1 MSPLQSA
8 VAEQTVVVA
17 TILYCGWGLTN
28 IGLLYDRHPR
38 AWASEAARC
47 ALTLALV
54 PSFGPLYR
62 LGHGILYTVFSCSAG
77 LSLLMMITKH

>member
-8 VAEQTVVVA
+8 VAEQTVVLA
-17 TILYCGWGLTN
+17 MILYCGWGLTN
-28 IGLLYDRHPR
+28 IGLLYDRHRR

-54 PSFGPLYR
+54 PSLGPVYMLSDG
-62 LGHGILYTVFSCSAG
+62 LLYTVFSCSAG
-77 LSLLMMITKH
+77 LSMLMMITKH

>member
-1 MSPLQSA
+1 M
-8 VAEQTVVVA
+8 AEQTVVVA

-28 IGLLYDRHPR
+28 IGLLYERHPR

-54 PSFGPLYR
+54 PSLGTLYS
-62 LGHGILYTVFSCSAG
+62 LGDSLLYTVFSCSAA

>member
-1 MSPLQSA
+1 M
-8 VAEQTVVVA
+8 AEQTVVLA

-28 IGLLYDRHPR
+28 IGLLYERHPR

-54 PSFGPLYR
+54 PSLGPLYR
-62 LGHGILYTVFSCSAG
+62 LGQGILYTVFSCSAA
-77 LSLLMMITKH
+77 LSLLLMITKH